1 MYANLAKAG
10 ITAVILAVIATAP
23 LFAPAEIGVLAGEE
37 IAISEAAGIGEG
49 ASLVEV
55 GDGIGESVGGAG
67 EVGAAGEGGGSL
79 PPETGSGPPETGSGP
94 PETGGDGPPETG
106 GDDPPETG
114 GDDPP
119 ETGGGDPP
127 NNNGDGGPGSTGD
140 GTNEG
145 TGSTKDGK
153 KRVPG
158 VKMPWNTKPSYT
170 KNGSPKTRGW
180 HRGGSGKTSVL
191 ANFLTP
197 FTATV
202 SRNHYIWIRGMH
214 Y

>member
-1 MYANLAKAG
+1 MFANLAKAA
-10 ITAVILAVIATAP
+10 ITAVILAAIAAAP
-23 LFAPAEIGVLAGEE
+23 LFAPAELGVLATGEE

-49 ASLVEV
+49 APLVEI
-55 GDGIGESVGGAG
+55 GDEIGES
-67 EVGAAGEGGGSL
+67 VGAAGEGGGSL
-79 PPETGSGPPETGSGP
+79 PPETGSGPPETGGGEP
-94 PETGGDGPPETG
+94 PETGSGPP
-106 GDDPPETG
+106 D
-114 GDDPP
+114 
-119 ETGGGDPP
+119 TGGGDPP
-127 NNNGDGGPGSTGD
+127 KTGSGDPPNNNDDGGPGSTGD

-158 VKMPWNTKPSYT
+158 VKMPWNTKPSYA
-170 KNGSPKTRGW
+170 KNGNPKTRGW
-180 HRGGSGKTSVL
+180 HRLGSGKTSVL

-202 SRNHYIWIRGMH
+202 SRNHYIRTRGMQ

>member
-23 LFAPAEIGVLAGEE
+23 IFAPAELGVLATGEE

-49 ASLVEV
+49 APLVEI
-55 GDGIGESVGGAG
+55 GDGIGESVGP
-67 EVGAAGEGGGSL
+67 AGEGRGSL
-79 PPETGSGPPETGSGP
+79 PPETGSGPPETGNGP
-94 PETGGDGPPETG
+94 PETGSRDPPETGNGPPETG
-106 GDDPPETG
+106 NGDHPDTG
-114 GDDPP
+114 GS
-119 ETGGGDPP
+119 DPP
-127 NNNGDGGPGSTGD
+127 NNNGDRGPGSTGD

-158 VKMPWNTKPSYT
+158 VKMPWNTKPSYA
-170 KNGSPKTRGW
+170 KNGNPKTRGW
-180 HRGGSGKTSVL
+180 HRVGSGKTSVL

-202 SRNHYIWIRGMH
+202 SRNHYIRIRGMQ